1 MGRIIDADSHLLEPL
16 DLWERYIEPK
26 YRERCLRFVLRPDK
40 NPYMAM
46 VEGARARINV
56 EDILGVIAGFGQKE
70 EGVALGAFD
79 VSQLL
84 SQDMGKRIE
93 FLEEEGI
100 ECQFL
105 YPSLGLLTDGL
116 VEDGELAAAHCHAYN
131 TWVLEVCAGHRKRLF
146 PIGHITLRHP
156 SLAVAEL
163 ERLAKEGIRGVL
175 VAAMPVAGKSFG
187 HPDYDP
193 VWAAAQAHDLAVG
206 IHIVVHP
213 YYIGNEWHKEPNP
226 GFMWESMN
234 DIQDPR
240 MALTTIVYGGVFE
253 RFPRLRV
260 ATVESSSGWVVE
272 WMDRVDYR
280 YAYMGHTTQMK
291 RPASEYFAQHLGLG
305 RPGGAFAALHGRDG
319 RRRQILHRLGLPPR

>member
-116 VEDGELAAAHCHAYN
+116 VEDGELAAAH
-131 TWVLEVCAGHRKRLF
+131 TG
-146 PIGHITLRHP
+146 
-156 SLAVAEL
+156 S
-163 ERLAKEGIRGVL
+163 
-175 VAAMPVAGKSFG
+175 
-187 HPDYDP
+187 
-193 VWAAAQAHDLAVG
+193 
-206 IHIVVHP
+206 
-213 YYIGNEWHKEPNP
+213 
-226 GFMWESMN
+226 
-234 DIQDPR
+234 
-240 MALTTIVYGGVFE
+240 
-253 RFPRLRV
+253 
-260 ATVESSSGWVVE
+260 
-272 WMDRVDYR
+272 
-280 YAYMGHTTQMK
+280 
-291 RPASEYFAQHLGLG
+291 
-305 RPGGAFAALHGRDG
+305 
-319 RRRQILHRLGLPPR
+319 